1 MPVAQIPPWAQ
12 GPAEVFRHADDH
24 YRRPDDT
31 DRRLALIGFDN
42 AIEVCVDTFVGLN
55 PRNRGGYQISR
66 NDKTTILWSFHSKVE
81 FLERYAAE
89 KGIAIGEGLIDA
101 VVWYHDLRNELYHSG
116 NGMTP
121 ERRHLIDAREAA
133 RTVFRALFNC
143 EVAASDGPPQPDQA
157 APEPPPDSGANLVF
171 LSTYINFERAIAS
184 WFKGSKSGYLPQ
196 QWSRYRDASPWAVQY
211 DALVQEARRIRN
223 EIAHGQVGPG
233 TSFSDERLDDIA
245 SRLADLTDK
254 VTARPPAAPT
264 QPKPGLRGRR
274 LAEAAHRLAVD
285 EDKSRSGLSTL
296 TIVDLLVRGAT
307 AIEGD
312 EPAKTVF
319 QALSQATDL
328 FERGEGGRFIW
339 MVPSP
344 EARTQRPIKEATSD
358 RERDLVAFW
367 ERALPRLM
375 EAIPIFATVRPRP
388 YPFVTKSIRGTTY
401 RINIKLDDTSM
412 WVMVRGHTQAE
423 TVARFAELRKADD
436 AVKEAIDSEVGFV
449 GPEDAA
455 HPFIGAKLSRLGIR
469 DREAWDQVIHETVA
483 NAARLY
489 KAVQPFVWPT

>member
-1 MPVAQIPPWAQ
+1 LPVGQIPPWAQ

-66 NDKTTILWSFHSKVE
+66 NERPTILWSFHSKVE

-89 KGIAIGEGLIDA
+89 KGISLSEGLIDA

-121 ERRHLIDAREAA
+121 ERRHLVDAREAA

-143 EVAASDGPPQPDQA
+143 EVAASDGPPPTDQA

-171 LSTYINFERAIAS
+171 LSTYINFERAVSS

-211 DALVQEARRIRN
+211 DALVQEARGIRN
-223 EIAHGQVGPG
+223 EIAHGQVRPG
-233 TSFSDERLDDIA
+233 TSLSDERLDDIA
-245 SRLADLTDK
+245 SRLADLAEL
-254 VTARPPAAPT
+254 VSARPPAAPT
-264 QPKPGLRGRR
+264 QPKRGLRGRR
-274 LAEAAHRLAVD
+274 LAEAAHGLAVD
-285 EDKSRSGLSTL
+285 EDQSRSGLSTL
-296 TIVDLLVRGAT
+296 AIVDLLVRRGT
-307 AIEGD
+307 AIDGD

-319 QALSQATDL
+319 QALGQATDL

-339 MVPSP
+339 MVPNP
-344 EARTQRPIKEATSD
+344 VATTQRPIKEATSD

-367 ERALPRLM
+367 ERALPPLI
-375 EAIPIFATVRPRP
+375 EAIPIFGTVRPRP
-388 YPFVTKSIRGTTY
+388 YPFVTKSIGGTTY
-401 RINIKLDDTSM
+401 RVNVKLDDTSM
-412 WVMVRGHTQAE
+412 WVMVRGRTGAE
-423 TVARFAELRKADD
+423 TAARFERLRGAEA
-436 AVKEAIDSEVGFV
+436 AVREAIDTRVGFV
-449 GPEDAA
+449 GPENATQ
-455 HPFIGAKLSRLGIR
+455 PFVGAKLSRRGIR
-469 DREAWDQVIHETVA
+469 DRDAWDEVVRETVT
-483 NAARLY
+483 NASRLY
-489 KAVQPFVWPT
+489 EAVQPFV